1 LEAKKE
7 HEMGEQGVLPPLIA
21 EIIQQRLGDRMDQ
34 YLIPPPVFVA
44 MQGEFLA
51 FDPEG
56 GTLETRF
63 PVLREHLNPYGTMQG
78 GMVAAA
84 VDNTLGPLSMLLAP
98 PNVTRRLQ
106 MKYSRPATPDLEYIQ
121 VKGRLLERK
130 GRRLTFSAEVRD
142 QEGLLL
148 ARARAEHW
156 IVDEHG

>member
-1 LEAKKE
+1 MEVKKE
-7 HEMGEQGVLPPLIA
+7 HEMVEQDVLPPLIA
-21 EIIQQRLGDRMDQ
+21 QTIQQRLGDRLGE
-34 YLIPPPVFVA
+34 YLIPPPVFVS

-51 FDPEG
+51 FDLEG
-56 GTLETRF
+56 GTLTTRF
-63 PVLREHLNPYGTMQG
+63 PVLQEHLNPYGAMQG

-106 MKYSRPATPDLEYIQ
+106 MKYSRPITPDLETIQ

-130 GRRLTFSAEVRD
+130 GQRLTLSAEVRD

-156 IVDEHG
+156 IVDDQG

>member
-1 LEAKKE
+1 MVE
-7 HEMGEQGVLPPLIA
+7 HDVLSPSIA
-21 EIIQQRLGDRMDQ
+21 QTIQQRLGDRSGE
-34 YLIPPPVFVA
+34 YLIPPPVFIA

-51 FDPEG
+51 FDPKG
-56 GTLETRF
+56 GTLVTRF

-106 MKYSRPATPDLEYIQ
+106 MKYSRPITPDLETIQ

-130 GRRLTFSAEVRD
+130 GQRLTLSAEVRD
-142 QEGLLL
+142 QAGLLL

-156 IVDEHG
+156 IVDEQG

>member
-1 LEAKKE
+1 MVE
-7 HEMGEQGVLPPLIA
+7 HDALPPLIA
-21 EIIQQRLGDRMDQ
+21 QSIQQRLGDRSDE

-56 GTLETRF
+56 GTLTTRF
-63 PVLREHLNPYGTMQG
+63 PVLQEYLNPYGAMQG

-106 MKYSRPATPDLEYIQ
+106 MKYSRPVTPDLAYIQ

-130 GRRLTFSAEVRD
+130 GRWLTLSAEVRD

-156 IVDEHG
+156 IVDDQD